1 METTA
6 LASVQLILSWMLVV
20 LIWLVQVIVYPG
32 FQWIATADFPTYHR
46 WYVARI
52 TALVLP
58 LMLAEA
64 ATLVLWTYAGASY
77 SVVMPAAALVALVW
91 ASTMG
96 YQVPLHRLLAQG
108 KHTAL
113 IRRLVMSNWMRTGAW
128 SAKALWLS
136 LQ

>member
-1 METTA
+1 MEITA
-6 LASVQLILSWMLVV
+6 LASVQLILSWLLVV
-20 LIWLVQVIVYPG
+20 LIWLVQIIVYPG
-32 FQWIATADFPTYHR
+32 FQWIAAADFPAYHR

-77 SVVMPAAALVALVW
+77 AVVLPAAALLALVW

-96 YQVPLHRLLAQG
+96 LQVPLHHRLAQG
-108 KHTAL
+108 KDTSL
-113 IRRLVMSNWMRTGAW
+113 IRRLVMSNWIRTGAW